1 MCTVSWSGGR
11 GGYDLFFNRDELNT
25 RAPETPPAS
34 AQHEGVNFV
43 APRDGDHGGAWLLTN
58 ECGLTI
64 CLLNDYGSAWR
75 PSAAAARFSRGHVV
89 FACAVATDHASVIG
103 VANRQPLER
112 TPAFHLVA
120 LSAEQGPLLLHWN
133 GTTLVQRAWSAGV
146 PLLSS
151 SSYETAG
158 VIAKRTARFG
168 AMVPSPREPARE
180 ELAAFHRQHERDCGA
195 FSVLMRRPDATT
207 RSIIHVSVRDDAIG
221 LRYTPVRW
229 LMQGPVEL
237 EGVLVSLPL
246 RRLMPARRPGYDPK

>member
-25 RAPETPPAS
+25 RSPESPPES

-43 APRDGDHGGAWLLTN
+43 APRDGDHGGTWLLIN
-58 ECGLTI
+58 EWGLTI

-75 PSAAAARFSRGHVV
+75 PSAAAGRFSRGHVV

-103 VANRQPLER
+103 VVNRQPLQR
-112 TPAFHLVA
+112 TPAFNLVA
-120 LSAEQGPLLLHWN
+120 LSAKEGPLLLHWN
-133 GTTLVQRAWSAGV
+133 GTTLAQRASSAGV

-168 AMVPSPREPARE
+168 AMVRSPREPARE

-195 FSVLMRRPDATT
+195 YSVLMRRPDATT
-207 RSIIHVSVRDDAIG
+207 RSITHVSFRDDSIS
-221 LRYTPVRW
+221 LCYTPLRW
-229 LMQGPVEL
+229 MTQGPVEL
-237 EGVLVSLPL
+237 EGVHVNLPL
-246 RRLMPARRPGYDPK
+246 RRLKPARRPGCGPK